1 MVGYCSARWRS
12 QSTER
17 SRLTNPGFT
26 YNARGLK
33 TSGDPEG
40 WYAAA

>member
-1 MVGYCSARWRS
+1 MVGLLQCPFRS

-17 SRLTNPGFT
+17 SRLTNLVFT